1 MVLMTLP
8 SKPAYK
14 MPHDVFHCSSLK
26 GKDRSLVAFSLV
38 EVVLALGV
46 TSFAVISLI
55 GLFAYALKATQE
67 STQAVLAANAAASI
81 LAVDRASPTNA
92 MANACP
98 LPRLDQG
105 ASNFTLTPYSLNT
118 AIYLTSG
125 GQVTNNINYATYGFL
140 YSVKPNATANAAQV
154 YMMLYWPPE
163 ASPTNGIG
171 KYEISTQVY
180 LP

>member
-1 MVLMTLP
+1 ML
-8 SKPAYK
+8 
-14 MPHDVFHCSSLK
+14 HDVFHCSSSK
-26 GKDRSLVAFSLV
+26 EKDRSRVAFTLV
-38 EVVLALGV
+38 EVVLAMAV
-46 TSFAVISLI
+46 ASFAVISLI
-55 GLFAYALKATQE
+55 GLFAYALETTQG
-67 STQAVLAANAAASI
+67 STQAILAANAAASI

-105 ASNFTLTPYSLNT
+105 ASNFNLAPYSLKT
-118 AIYLTSG
+118 AIYLTSS

-140 YSVKPNATANAAQV
+140 YSVKPNATTNAAQV

>member
-1 MVLMTLP
+1 MSPCVSHFSPT
-8 SKPAYK
+8 KKKEKKTCA
-14 MPHDVFHCSSLK
+14 
-26 GKDRSLVAFSLV
+26 AFSLV

-46 TSFAVISLI
+46 ASVAVISLI
-55 GLFAYALKATQE
+55 GLFAYALETTQE
-67 STQAVLAANAAASI
+67 SAQAVLAANAAASI
-81 LAVDRASPTNA
+81 LAVDRAAPTNA

-105 ASNFTLTPYSLNT
+105 ASNFTLAPYSINP
-118 AIYLTSG
+118 AIYLTSS
-125 GQVTNNINYATYGFL
+125 GQVTNNIRYATYGFL
-140 YSVKPNATANAAQV
+140 YSVMPNATTNAAQV
-154 YMMLYWPPE
+154 YMMLYWPPQ